1 MKFKQIV
8 YRGNGA
14 LGALDTMG
22 GIWETRTEFVSR
34 RGEWHKVA
42 PHEDM
47 KMPVLA
53 IEAQGD
59 RFLAIDSERR
69 LWQQHSK
76 LGINTGARYE
86 WRRLDMPV
94 IEE

>member
-1 MKFKQIV
+1 MKLKQIV
-8 YRGNGA
+8 YRGNAA

-22 GIWETRTEFVSR
+22 GIWETRTEFASR
-34 RGEWHKVA
+34 RTEWHKVA
-42 PHEDM
+42 PHPDM
-47 KMPVLA
+47 KMPVLS

-59 RFLAIDSERR
+59 RLLAIDGNRD
-69 LWQQHSK
+69 LWQQNSK